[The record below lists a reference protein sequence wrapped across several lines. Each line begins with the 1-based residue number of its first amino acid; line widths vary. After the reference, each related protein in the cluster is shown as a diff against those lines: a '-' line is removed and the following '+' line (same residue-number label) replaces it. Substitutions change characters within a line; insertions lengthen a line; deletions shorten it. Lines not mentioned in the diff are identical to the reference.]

1 MLNSFML
8 VVFLCGVIAL
18 ILMKTLRN
26 DFAKY
31 AKNDEDVEQLVSAV
45 VVV

>member
-8 VVFLCGVIAL
+8 VAFLCGVVAL

-45 VVV
+45 VIV